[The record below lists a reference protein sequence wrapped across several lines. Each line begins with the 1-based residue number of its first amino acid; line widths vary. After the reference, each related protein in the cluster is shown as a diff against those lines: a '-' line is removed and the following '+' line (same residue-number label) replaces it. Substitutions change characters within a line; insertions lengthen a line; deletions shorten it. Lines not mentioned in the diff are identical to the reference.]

1 VAHIPHL
8 RSEMWGTR
16 HDLKLN
22 AVVQLALKEY
32 LTQAE

>member
-1 VAHIPHL
+1 VVLYA
-8 RSEMWGTR
+8 EEY
-16 HDLKLN
+16 DLKLN